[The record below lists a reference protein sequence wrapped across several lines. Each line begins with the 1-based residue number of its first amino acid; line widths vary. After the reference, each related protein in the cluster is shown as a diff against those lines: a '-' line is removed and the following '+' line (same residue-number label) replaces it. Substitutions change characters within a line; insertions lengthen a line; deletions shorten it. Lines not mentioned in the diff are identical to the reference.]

1 MRPWERSKLKSLCSK
16 SEQAGN
22 NRKYKVGREYEV
34 ERKYEVRRKKYCF
47 KHTSY
52 F

>member
-34 ERKYEVRRKKYCF
+34 ERKKYCF